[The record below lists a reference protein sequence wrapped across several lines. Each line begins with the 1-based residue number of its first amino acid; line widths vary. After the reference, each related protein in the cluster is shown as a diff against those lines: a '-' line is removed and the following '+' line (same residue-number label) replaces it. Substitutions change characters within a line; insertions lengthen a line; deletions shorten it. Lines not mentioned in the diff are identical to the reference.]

1 MKLEARAFKSY
12 YRYTARYKA
21 LIIVYMLIKEFLSIE
36 VSILD
41 VSGADSKLQRVDRL
55 NVVSLY
61 GEYIKTELSH
71 ISRINVQSIYPT

>member
-1 MKLEARAFKSY
+1 
-12 YRYTARYKA
+12 
-21 LIIVYMLIKEFLSIE
+21 MLIKEFLSIE

-71 ISRINVQSIYPT
+71 ISRINVQSIYPTWRGDWTINLVLVK